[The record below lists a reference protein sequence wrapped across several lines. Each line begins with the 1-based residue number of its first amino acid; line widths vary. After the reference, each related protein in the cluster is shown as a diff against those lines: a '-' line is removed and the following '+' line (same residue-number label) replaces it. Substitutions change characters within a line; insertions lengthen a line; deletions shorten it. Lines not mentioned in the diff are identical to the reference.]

1 MKNIISLLLAS
12 LLLASSL
19 PGWSQPLNQREAK
32 ASYEEG
38 ARHYYLM
45 EYDEALTSFKDAFR
59 AKDDPAFLFN
69 IAQCLRKLGR
79 LDEASTFYQIYLRRA
94 PDAGNRAE
102 VERHLDDIEG
112 QMATTAPPPEPNQPP
127 IPRRF
132 SAQDTTIPFNP
143 QIDLSPQHPAI
154 KDHPL
159 YKRWW
164 FWTAAGAVAAGTTAT
179 IIILTRHDPAAI
191 PSSMLGS
198 QRALP

>member
-45 EYDEALTSFKDAFR
+45 EYAEALTSFKDAFR

-69 IAQCLRKLGR
+69 IAQCLRKLER
-79 LDEASTFYQIYLRRA
+79 MEEAATFYRTYLRRA
-94 PDAGNRAE
+94 PEASNRAE
-102 VERHLDDIEG
+102 VERHLKDIES
-112 QMATTAPPPEPNQPP
+112 QLAAATPV
-127 IPRRF
+127 IPQGAF
-132 SAQDTTIPFNP
+132 PAQATP
-143 QIDLSPQHPAI
+143 QIDLSPRTSPEI
-154 KDHPL
+154 EEHPL

-164 FWTAAGAVAAGTTAT
+164 IWTAAGAVAAGAATT
-179 IIILTRHDPAAI
+179 IIILARRDPTSI
-191 PSSMLGS
+191 PSSGLGY
-198 QRALP
+198 QRSLP